1 MQSVSVSWIFTC
13 CFGDNILHLQCD
25 INRRWVHF
33 EDSDQVFLRLSEAV
47 SDKVDSCGL
56 KEVGMKRMIRKA
68 GLVVLLG

>member
-1 MQSVSVSWIFTC
+1 M
-13 CFGDNILHLQCD
+13 
-25 INRRWVHF
+25 HF